1 MEGANRV
8 AERDLTAL
16 EAAIKGLPGVLGC
29 VILLSPD
36 GAAAEIQVFTQ
47 MGVVVAEIEDA
58 ITSEVASAGV
68 DLDLKGIH
76 VFELEAESLPG
87 DRASLARAAER
98 AEEEARARSGFG
110 DLVGTPH
117 RVKQTAGLTARPVL
131 QRVVLSASDITSEAQ
146 VALGAQSDR
155 EVVGTASGE
164 KTAYSLKVVA
174 QAALVA
180 CEQLVE
186 GFETQLRGAS
196 LVTLAGEEVAMV
208 LLQRTG
214 GPDLVGAALLRNGSP
229 AEAVVRATLDAVNRQ
244 LLRWG

>member
-1 MEGANRV
+1 MEGAIRV

-29 VILLSPD
+29 VILISPD

-47 MGVVVAEIEDA
+47 MGVVVSEIEAA
-58 ITSEVASAGV
+58 INGEVESSNV
-68 DLDLKGIH
+68 DLNLKGIH

-87 DRASLARAAER
+87 DRAALARAAER

-110 DLVGTPH
+110 DLVGPSGRARH
-117 RVKQTAGLTARPVL
+117 AGLNARPVL

-146 VALGAQSDR
+146 VALGAPSDR

-174 QAALVA
+174 QAALAA

-208 LLQRTG
+208 LLQQTG

-229 AEAVVRATLDAVNRQ
+229 AEAIVRATLDAVNRQ